1 MVRTGT
7 TGAVILAAGESRR
20 FGSPKQLA
28 MLGDRTL
35 LEHVLELA
43 WRIGL
48 RPVVAVVPIWLS
60 RPASAD
66 AGVSWVRNAHP
77 ERGLSHSLRLG
88 LGALPPHVTGTM
100 ILLGDQPLVEEA
112 HLRAILAARGQRP
125 IIATL
130 SQGLA
135 MPPLLLE
142 RAAFALAD
150 SLSGDVGLRG
160 LLREQGDRVTGI
172 APAQPASDVDVPD
185 DLDRL
190 GPAGGA

>member
-66 AGVSWVRNAHP
+66 AGLGWVRNANP

-88 LGALPPHVTGTM
+88 LGALPPHSTGAM

-172 APAQPASDVDVPD
+172 ALAQPARDVDVPD
-185 DLDRL
+185 DIDRL
-190 GPAGGA
+190 RPDGGA

>member
-172 APAQPASDVDVPD
+172 APAQPTSDVDVPD

>member
-1 MVRTGT
+1 MERTGT

-66 AGVSWVRNAHP
+66 AGLGWVRNANP

-88 LGALPPHVTGTM
+88 LGALPPHSTGAM

-172 APAQPASDVDVPD
+172 ALAQPAGDVDVPD
-185 DLDRL
+185 DLERL

>member
-66 AGVSWVRNAHP
+66 AGLGWVRNANP

-88 LGALPPHVTGTM
+88 LGALPPHSTGAM

-172 APAQPASDVDVPD
+172 ALAQPAGDVDVPD
-185 DLDRL
+185 DLERL

>member
-43 WRIGL
+43 RRIGL

-66 AGVSWVRNAHP
+66 AGLGWVRNANP

-88 LGALPPHVTGTM
+88 LGALPPHSTGAM
-100 ILLGDQPLVEEA
+100 ILLGDQPLVEET